1 MKRFDYFEK
10 LSLAARWFLPREE
23 AESVI
28 DDYRDILSE
37 VGGQE
42 EARERFGRPWGPV
55 MELADSKKVRR
66 WHMFLTI
73 MIFCALTPL
82 LTIIWEKIGGPYIY
96 FLEPAGDII
105 LCGIVYM
112 FGLEAILGGS
122 NSKILTWV
130 SVTIL
135 SVAGIVALFMH
146 PIELLD
152 ALFSPIER
160 MIFGRNFPNY
170 FKAEHLIFIS
180 AIISFIY
187 FGFGKKWK
195 QSLKRSLIFGI
206 CAIVLAILCLYGFV
220 IYYFNVDSGLML
232 HMSIVIIIYDISAVL
247 LFFGA
252 VLSVAMAKMF
262 DSRWRAVYIL
272 CVTGIV
278 ICLEANSIFWNMSP
292 SIWAHSEGSGIIPT
306 DEFAQSITTLFTWDL
321 GYWDLGYGLV
331 LAAVGLL

>member
-73 MIFCALTPL
+73 MVFCALTPL

-160 MIFGRNFPNY
+160 M
-170 FKAEHLIFIS
+170 
-180 AIISFIY
+180 
-187 FGFGKKWK
+187 
-195 QSLKRSLIFGI
+195 IFGI

-292 SIWAHSEGSGIIPT
+292 SIWAHSEGGGIIPT

-321 GYWDLGYGLV
+321 GYGLV

>member
-73 MIFCALTPL
+73 MVFCALTPL

-152 ALFSPIER
+152 ALFSPI
-160 MIFGRNFPNY
+160 
-170 FKAEHLIFIS
+170 
-180 AIISFIY
+180 
-187 FGFGKKWK
+187 
-195 QSLKRSLIFGI
+195 
-206 CAIVLAILCLYGFV
+206 
-220 IYYFNVDSGLML
+220 
-232 HMSIVIIIYDISAVL
+232 
-247 LFFGA
+247 
-252 VLSVAMAKMF
+252 
-262 DSRWRAVYIL
+262 
-272 CVTGIV
+272 
-278 ICLEANSIFWNMSP
+278 
-292 SIWAHSEGSGIIPT
+292 
-306 DEFAQSITTLFTWDL
+306 
-321 GYWDLGYGLV
+321 
-331 LAAVGLL
+331 

>member
-73 MIFCALTPL
+73 MVFCALTPL

-160 MIFGRNFPNY
+160 M
-170 FKAEHLIFIS
+170 
-180 AIISFIY
+180 
-187 FGFGKKWK
+187 
-195 QSLKRSLIFGI
+195 IFGI

-292 SIWAHSEGSGIIPT
+292 SIWAHSEGGGIIPT

>member
-73 MIFCALTPL
+73 MVFCALTPL

-160 MIFGRNFPNY
+160 M
-170 FKAEHLIFIS
+170 
-180 AIISFIY
+180 
-187 FGFGKKWK
+187 
-195 QSLKRSLIFGI
+195 IFGI

-292 SIWAHSEGSGIIPT
+292 SIWAHFEGGGIIPT

-321 GYWDLGYGLV
+321 GYGLV